1 MVEEVAGPVQKARV
15 IDLSFRMNAFL
26 VEASESGR
34 RSDTV
39 KAVAVVKET
48 KFH

>member
-1 MVEEVAGPVQKARV
+1 MVEQIAGPVQKAGV
-15 IDLSFRMNAFL
+15 IDLGFRMDAFL

-39 KAVAVVKET
+39 EAVAVIKET